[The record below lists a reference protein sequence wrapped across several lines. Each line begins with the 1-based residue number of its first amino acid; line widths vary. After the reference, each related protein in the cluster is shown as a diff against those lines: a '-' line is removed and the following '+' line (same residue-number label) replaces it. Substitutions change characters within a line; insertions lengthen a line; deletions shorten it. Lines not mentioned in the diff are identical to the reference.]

1 MAAGN
6 DNDPQASTIP
16 VLSTDPEKKE
26 EKKANGDAKG
36 KGKEES
42 DVPDIVRQP
51 SSSYASLRNSGSS

>member
-6 DNDPQASTIP
+6 ENDPQASTIA

-26 EKKANGDAKG
+26 EKQTNGDAKG

-42 DVPDIVRQP
+42 DVPDIVRYSRAVVQLCAEP
-51 SSSYASLRNSGSS
+51 ESS